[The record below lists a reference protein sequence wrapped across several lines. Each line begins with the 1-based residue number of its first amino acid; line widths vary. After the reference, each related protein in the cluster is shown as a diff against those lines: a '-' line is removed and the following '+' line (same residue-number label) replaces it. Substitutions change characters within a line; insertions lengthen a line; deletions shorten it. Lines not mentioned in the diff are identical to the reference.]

1 MPVLPARSRRL
12 PCRAAH
18 ALGVVAFALALPLG
32 VARAQRPDSA
42 AATAA
47 AADTSLPV
55 ARAATA
61 RRAPSVDGRDD
72 DPVWRAAPL
81 IEAFRQREPSENAA
95 PTFRT
100 VAKVAVDAG
109 ALYVFVRAYDP
120 HPDSLIAL
128 LSRRDAQTP
137 SDYVRVSID
146 SYHDRRTAY
155 TFTLTPTN
163 VQRDVY
169 VFADGDQSD
178 PSWDAVWQSGARV
191 DAEGWTAT
199 FRIPLSQLRF
209 PAPVPGQPLVFGF
222 AIERRIARLN
232 ERDTWPLIRRSAAG
246 LVSQYGTLTG
256 LDVVREPRRVEV
268 RPYYV
273 EKNVMEPR
281 TLAAADGATR
291 AAQTHPE
298 RRTVGLDLKYGVSS
312 KFTLDATVNP
322 DFGQV
327 EADPAVLN
335 LGAFETFYP
344 ERRPFFVEGTN
355 IFTFNLG
362 DCGGGA
368 CSGLFYPRRIGRSPE
383 LAGVFG
389 DAATP
394 QFTGVLGA
402 AKLTGRT
409 ERGFSVGVLA
419 AATNRVAGAD
429 SGTAEP
435 AAQYL
440 VARAQQDRRG
450 GNSTFGAML
459 TGMRRSLDPWSAPY
473 LRRDALA
480 LGLDGRHRFGPGND
494 FELSGYATASRVG
507 GSARAIALTEA
518 SSVHNYE
525 RPGSGLPLDTTRTSL
540 AGTAAQFTLAKRG
553 GGITRF
559 SVSGWRRSPGFD
571 VNDVGYLD
579 RSDQEGARVWG
590 QLNALQPRAFY
601 RRGSLNVNAW
611 HTWTTGGLPT
621 DVGADVGGDAELTNF
636 WSVYAGGGPRG
647 IGGAAYDDRA
657 ARGGPA
663 VRRAPGWSAWAG
675 ARGDNRR
682 SVAPSLNASVNR
694 GDGGRSASWNVNPG
708 VDLRV
713 AERLQGNVGVAFGV
727 NHNDWQWVNNYNV
740 GTDSAAYTFGHLDQ
754 HTASLTARL
763 DYTFTP
769 WVSLQVYAQ
778 PFLTSGGYADWRAL
792 ADPDAADYAARWRPF
807 ADGTQS
813 TPTGFNYKQY
823 RSNVVLRWEYRPGS
837 TLFAVWQQGRTQSDR
852 DLGSFQ
858 AMRDA
863 RNLFRTWPNNTLLL
877 KLSYWFNP

>member
-1 MPVLPARSRRL
+1 M
-12 PCRAAH
+12 
-18 ALGVVAFALALPLG
+18 
-32 VARAQRPDSA
+32 
-42 AATAA
+42 
-47 AADTSLPV
+47 
-55 ARAATA
+55 
-61 RRAPSVDGRDD
+61 DGRDD
-72 DPVWRAAPL
+72 GPVWRTAQPV
-81 IEAFRQREPSENAA
+81 EAFRQREPSENAA

-100 VAKVAVDAG
+100 VAKVAVDAR

-128 LSRRDAQTP
+128 LSRRDAEGP

-178 PSWDAVWQSGARV
+178 PSWDAVWQSATRV

-209 PAPVPGQPLVFGF
+209 PAPAPGQAPVFGF

-232 ERDTWPLIRRSAAG
+232 ERDTWPLVRRSAAG
-246 LVSQYGTLTG
+246 SVSQYGTLTG
-256 LDVVREPRRVEV
+256 LDGVSQPRRFEV
-268 RPYYV
+268 LPYYV
-273 EKNVMEPR
+273 EKNVTEPR
-281 TLAAADGATR
+281 TLAVPNTAPGGGLTR
-291 AAQTHPE
+291 AVQTHPQ

-355 IFTFNLG
+355 IFAFNL
-362 DCGGGA
+362 DCNNGP
-368 CSGLFYPRRIGRSPE
+368 CSGLFYPRRIGRPPE
-383 LAGVFG
+383 LAGVYG

-409 ERGFSVGVLA
+409 ERGLSVGVLA
-419 AATNRVAGAD
+419 AATNRVPGAD
-429 SGTAEP
+429 SGTAGP

-450 GNSTFGAML
+450 GNSTYGAML
-459 TGMRRSLDPWSAPY
+459 TGLRRSLDPWSAPY

-480 LGLDGRHRFGPGND
+480 LGADGRHRFGPGHD
-494 FELSGYATASRVG
+494 FELSGYAAASRVG
-507 GSARAIALTEA
+507 GSARAIALTAA
-518 SSVHNYE
+518 SSVHNYQ
-525 RPGSGLPLDTTRTSL
+525 RPGSGLLFDTTRTSL
-540 AGTAAQFTLAKRG
+540 AGTAAQFTFAKRG

-559 SVSGWRRSPGFD
+559 SVSGWRRSPGFE
-571 VNDVGYLD
+571 VNDVGYLG
-579 RSDQEGARVWG
+579 RSDEEGGRVSG
-590 QLNALQPRAFY
+590 QLRALQPRAFY
-601 RRGSLNVNAW
+601 RNGSVNVNAW
-611 HTWTTGGLPT
+611 RTWTTGGLPT
-621 DVGADVGGDAELTNF
+621 DFGGDVGGDAELTNY
-636 WSVYAGGGPRG
+636 WSVYAGVGPRG
-647 IGGAAYDDRA
+647 LGGSLYDDRA

-663 VRRAPGWSAWAG
+663 VRRSPGWNAWAG
-675 ARGDNRR
+675 ARGDKRR
-682 SVAPSLNASVNR
+682 AVAPSLNASAGR

-713 AERLQGNVGVAFGV
+713 AERLQGNVGVSFGV
-727 NHNDWQWVNNYNV
+727 NHNDWQWVRNYNA

-754 HTASLTARL
+754 HTVSFTARA

-778 PFLTSGGYADWRAL
+778 PFLTGGGYTDWRAL
-792 ADPDAADYAARWRPF
+792 ADPGATDYAARWRPF
-807 ADGTQS
+807 AEGTQT
-813 TPTGFNYKQY
+813 TPGGFNFKQY

-852 DLGSFQ
+852 DLGSFR

-863 RNLFRTWPNNTLLL
+863 RNLFRTWPNNTVLL
-877 KLSYWFNP
+877 KVSYWLNP